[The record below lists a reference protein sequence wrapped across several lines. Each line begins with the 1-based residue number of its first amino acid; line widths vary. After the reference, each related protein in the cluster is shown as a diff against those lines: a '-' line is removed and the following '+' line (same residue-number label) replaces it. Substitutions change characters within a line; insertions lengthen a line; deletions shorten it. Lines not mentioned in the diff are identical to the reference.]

1 MKRDVYSRRLK
12 LNGEEDSETVLTA
25 NNYAAS
31 LNAAQRFEEAKSLL
45 RKTTPMAQR
54 VLGEGTE
61 LMLRMGWI
69 YATALCEDDAATLDD
84 LHEAV
89 ATVEETARTT
99 RRVFGGAHPLTEQI
113 EVVWRAVRAAL
124 RARETLSPPGQA

>member
-45 RKTTPMAQR
+45 LKTMPVTR
-54 VLGEGTE
+54 RILGEGNRLT
-61 LMLRMGWI
+61 LALRKH
-69 YATALCEDDAATLDD
+69 YAEALFAPENASRDDQR
-84 LHEAV
+84 EAV
-89 ATVEETARTT
+89 AVLADNAKAR
-99 RRVFGGAHPLTEQI
+99 RRIFGTNHPATI
-113 EVVWRAVRAAL
+113 RAL
-124 RARETLSPPGQA
+124 RMQERAKMRLEDVDTPPS

>member
-45 RKTTPMAQR
+45 LKTMPVTR
-54 VLGEGTE
+54 RILGEGNR
-61 LMLRMGWI
+61 L
-69 YATALCEDDAATLDD
+69 TL
-84 LHEAV
+84 
-89 ATVEETARTT
+89 
-99 RRVFGGAHPLTEQI
+99 
-113 EVVWRAVRAAL
+113 AL
-124 RARETLSPPGQA
+124 RKHYAEALFAPENASRDD